1 VFDAFPKEK
10 AKDISKKKAKRQFVS
25 NVLVV
30 RNNADPTTEGKVYRF
45 KYGIQIMEKIL
56 EKMADKND
64 ADKGF
69 IPGVNVFDYYK
80 GANLIFKAKDSQY
93 GPNPKDSYFGDQ
105 KPISD
110 KNNNPLTEEEIQA
123 IDDGLFELK
132 PCEKD
137 TSNETFEGVLGI
149 YEKFVDGEKL
159 FKRGVDAEGKPTYEP
174 IIPGIDSGNT
184 AALNESVQSE
194 AEPYAEKP
202 SSEGIDDFLDSL
214 K

>member
-1 VFDAFPKEK
+1 MTDNYDSLTSDPTEDGLVVPLKNLINEAY

-93 GPNPKDSYFGDQ
+93 GPNPK
-105 KPISD
+105 
-110 KNNNPLTEEEIQA
+110 
-123 IDDGLFELK
+123 
-132 PCEKD
+132 
-137 TSNETFEGVLGI
+137 GI
-149 YEKFVDGEKL
+149 
-159 FKRGVDAEGKPTYEP
+159 
-174 IIPGIDSGNT
+174 GNGGGM
-184 AALNESVQSE
+184 
-194 AEPYAEKP
+194 YY
-202 SSEGIDDFLDSL
+202 
-214 K
+214 